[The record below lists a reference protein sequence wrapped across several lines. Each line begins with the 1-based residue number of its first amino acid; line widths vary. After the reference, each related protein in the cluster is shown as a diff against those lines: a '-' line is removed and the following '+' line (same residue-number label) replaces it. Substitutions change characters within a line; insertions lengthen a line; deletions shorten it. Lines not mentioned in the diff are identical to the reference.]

1 MSADLEETL
10 AELGPDYR
18 KVVDRLRAP
27 FAGDEGRVDAA
38 HEARGA
44 RRIGFLGPV
53 ATLLAAS
60 LAVAFAWPFLSA
72 PAAAVAPGEPVCA
85 TGVARYTLALAPS
98 AASVDEIVR
107 TQSADGSWG
116 NDFLPRQNAA
126 ALRNVASAH
135 VAYCR
140 ALRYL
145 RSKGL
150 SPLSDAELR
159 SRAAQASVQG

>member
-27 FAGDEGRVDAA
+27 FAGDEGRVD
-38 HEARGA
+38 EARGA

-60 LAVAFAWPFLSA
+60 LAVAFAWHFLSA
-72 PAAAVAPGEPVCA
+72 PADAVAPGEPVCA

-116 NDFLPRQNAA
+116 NDFLTRQNAA
-126 ALRNVASAH
+126 ALRNVASAR

>member
-60 LAVAFAWPFLSA
+60 LAVAFAWHFLSA
-72 PAAAVAPGEPVCA
+72 PADAVAPGEP
-85 TGVARYTLALAPS
+85 
-98 AASVDEIVR
+98 
-107 TQSADGSWG
+107 ADGG
-116 NDFLPRQNAA
+116 RIAA
-126 ALRNVASAH
+126 RGVEHGEQRRLHAHHAARGDRDALRVQILAVVLFPGSD
-135 VAYCR
+135 VGVYKLR
-140 ALRYL
+140 VALRKAV